1 MAELIEAP
9 DGETLAIQHLS
20 LILPAHSEFAGV
32 RVVGSLPSKTN
43 THTPPG
49 ELVVVRGTGGAQRD
63 LLVSIAQLTFTSW
76 AAGPDDELR
85 ASAIARRVD
94 AIILAAERD
103 GFVATTPCS
112 SVQRFALPYPDPDP
126 VTGRSRYSATYAV
139 ALRGRVV

>member
-9 DGETLAIQHLS
+9 DGETLAIGHLS
-20 LILPAHSEFAGV
+20 AALADHPEFAGV
-32 RVVGSLPSKTN
+32 AVVGSLPSKTDA
-43 THTPPG
+43 HTPPG

-63 LLVSIAQLTFTSW
+63 LVVSVAQLTLTSW
-76 AAGPDDELR
+76 AASPFDELR
-85 ASAIARRVD
+85 AAAIARRAD

-103 GFVATTPCS
+103 GFLSTTPCS

-139 ALRGRVV
+139 ALRGRVL